1 MLQIGDINCNID
13 KERKKEE
20 DDRYVPGT
28 EELEY
33 KNLRVL

>member
-1 MLQIGDINCNID
+1 MLQIEDINCNIY
-13 KERKKEE
+13 KEREKE
-20 DDRYVPGT
+20 DDDGCVPGT